1 VPWSER
7 PARPARCR
15 GIGRTTSSRLVPWRR
30 RALAQEPELRQHAP
44 SPRMIVRP
52 AGRTRTAK
60 ECPASSPTCLSGLIR
75 SGSRGRQR
83 ARAKHAPLGSCQASL
98 TIAGASWGVYGSGLV
113 RRGAP
118 CVDQLGG
125 GDLQVAPWHG
135 PVQRRAKDVANLVCR
150 EKLSGGSRVLCVVA
164 ADLPALLQSGNSNT
178 PTTRGPVCP
187 QGGGPIPASE
197 SGHGKSPTT
206 STAVGIAR
214 SPVTG

>member
-1 VPWSER
+1 VVQAEAGLESVAVVFDAPACPWSER

-150 EKLSGGSRVLCVVA
+150 GEAQRRQSCALC
-164 ADLPALLQSGNSNT
+164 G
-178 PTTRGPVCP
+178 RR
-187 QGGGPIPASE
+187 
-197 SGHGKSPTT
+197 
-206 STAVGIAR
+206 R
-214 SPVTG
+214 SPGTAPVGQ